1 MLTDDLSCSVRS
13 QHLIAKLRGN
23 TAVWCEYVRAPF
35 ESTVNALAYSFPPL
49 VFHRYD
55 VSNDIWSWC
64 RAFAWSP
71 VRGIWMNWPSE
82 LCRQADNSLNPL
94 REFSCR
100 PNHQYNELFAPA
112 QRQIVFDLRPAVVPF
127 PPNALWASDKGRLFF
142 WNSVFSA
149 KRVWLVRPDT
159 ASAGRW

>member
-1 MLTDDLSCSVRS
+1 MLTDALSCSVRS
-13 QHLIAKLRGN
+13 RHLIAKLRGN
-23 TAVWCEYVRAPF
+23 TAVWCEYVRVPF

-55 VSNDIWSWC
+55 VSNGIWSWC

-94 REFSCR
+94 RGFSCR
-100 PNHQYNELFAPA
+100 PNHQYNEPSVPA
-112 QRQIVFDLRPAVVPF
+112 QKQIVFDLRPAVVPF
-127 PPNALWASDKGRLFF
+127 PPNAIWESDKGRLFF